1 MRGGGYDESFERWGN
16 LRGPEAVTARLQ
28 AIETRLEQLRREL
41 VEVGRW
47 ADHPASPE
55 LGSSLKRVREL
66 LEDMSRQVRHARE
79 RRRHG

>member
-1 MRGGGYDESFERWGN
+1 MRGGGYDESLERWGN

-55 LGSSLKRVREL
+55 LGNSLKRVREL
-66 LEDMSRQVRHARE
+66 LEDMARQVRRARE